1 MISIFARHFQSWIK
15 IGSQRNLT
23 LRAQIGGVAHRL
35 WLDVSCAVVVGCDA
49 QVWSFRSVNTKA
61 KPGSVLKG
69 LRLANGWTLAEVSRR
84 TGLPVSTLSKVE
96 NDKMSLSYDKLA
108 RISRGLEIDIG
119 QLFSLEAAPP
129 LSLVTGRRSINR
141 AGEGRMIDTET
152 YESIYTATDLLNKRF
167 VPIVVEVHARS
178 VSEFSEMIR
187 HAGEEYT
194 YVLEGTIELHTDL
207 YAPVTLEAG
216 DSIYFDSG
224 MGHIYLAA
232 GPGPCRVLSIC
243 SGDES
248 QLIAASGGQDASLP
262 VEPGSLQSETLK
274 PLKRAD
280 RRRAGNS

>member
-1 MISIFARHFQSWIK
+1 MES
-15 IGSQRNLT
+15 LP
-23 LRAQIGGVAHRL
+23 
-35 WLDVSCAVVVGCDA
+35 
-49 QVWSFRSVNTKA
+49 VNTKA

-119 QLFSLEAAPP
+119 QLFSAESVPP
-129 LSLVTGRRSINR
+129 LSLVTGRRSITR
-141 AGEGRMIDTET
+141 AGDGRLIDTET
-152 YESIYTATDLLNKRF
+152 YESIYPATDLLNKRF
-167 VPIVVEVHARS
+167 VPIVVEVRARS

-194 YVLEGTIELHTDL
+194 YVIEGTVELHTDL
-207 YAPVTLEAG
+207 YAPVTLEVG

-224 MGHIYLAA
+224 MGHIYLSA

-248 QLIAASGGQDASLP
+248 QLIAAAAGQDVAPP
-262 VEPGSLQSETLK
+262 VTP
-274 PLKRAD
+274 
-280 RRRAGNS
+280 AGDPVTVVKGVRQAKAAGRGRVGRS